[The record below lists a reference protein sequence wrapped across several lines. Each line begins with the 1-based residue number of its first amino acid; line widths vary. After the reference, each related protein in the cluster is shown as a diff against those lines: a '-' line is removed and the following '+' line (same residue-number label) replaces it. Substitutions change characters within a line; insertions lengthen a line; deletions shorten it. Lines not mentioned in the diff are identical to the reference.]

1 MLFGWHAMASE
12 SQVGPDYGSR
22 WKDESEQ
29 SDWPDGN
36 YYSTVTNWERFV
48 NSFETALADY
58 HAHGQVVWQLLL
70 TFDLLFY
77 CCLITTTT
85 LYCYYYG
92 TATNLGWT
100 FISFIVVFPITWNI
114 SEAYKR
120 RESALVGLARFKSLA
135 LNIYFAHRDWAC
147 PNSCKTDENIL
158 DVEESSHQERVR
170 QVLNQLSGYLGDY
183 LLVPCT
189 NNTRHLFTS
198 RGSRE
203 RERLRPL
210 SREYR
215 IRILKNLNRLS
226 LAVEVLKAR
235 GLPATEA
242 SRVNQYNEQ
251 LCQVI
256 ETMRNIKS
264 YRTPEGLRAFARLF
278 IFIHA
283 IFYGS
288 YYAYLAKETTPLF
301 ALSFA
306 YLLGGAMI
314 ALLNVEA
321 ALEDPFDPRGLD
333 NVRVQKKIRDLQAMM
348 KVKVPSVEHWIAP
361 ADLVDVPGHAL
372 ASMSSTDL
380 QKLQSTVQKSL
391 YREFL
396 NKFRW
401 RSTDE
406 LPIAREPQSSR
417 NPLREDG
424 GG

>member
-1 MLFGWHAMASE
+1 MVRESE
-12 SQVGPDYGSR
+12 VGPDYGSR

-29 SDWPDGN
+29 SWPDGN
-36 YYSTVTNWERFV
+36 YYSDMTSWEKFAH
-48 NSFETALADY
+48 SFETALADY
-58 HAHGQVVWQLLL
+58 HAHGLVVVHLLL

-77 CCLITTTT
+77 SCLITTTT
-85 LYCYYYG
+85 LYSYYYG
-92 TATNLGWT
+92 TSTNLGWT

-147 PNSCKTDENIL
+147 ANSCKTDENAL
-158 DVEESSHQERVR
+158 AVEESPHPERVR
-170 QVLNQLSGYLGDY
+170 QVLNQLSGYLGDF

-251 LCQVI
+251 ICHVI
-256 ETMRNIKS
+256 ETLRNIKS
-264 YRTPEGLRAFARLF
+264 YRTPEGLRALARLF

-283 IFYGS
+283 LFYGS
-288 YYAYLAKETTPLF
+288 YYAYLAKVGQKLF
-301 ALSFA
+301 LPEIF
-306 YLLGGAMI
+306 
-314 ALLNVEA
+314 
-321 ALEDPFDPRGLD
+321 
-333 NVRVQKKIRDLQAMM
+333 VQKPFQDAADRAARWATQARRFFHGSHN
-348 KVKVPSVEHWIAP
+348 V
-361 ADLVDVPGHAL
+361 
-372 ASMSSTDL
+372 
-380 QKLQSTVQKSL
+380 
-391 YREFL
+391 
-396 NKFRW
+396 
-401 RSTDE
+401 
-406 LPIAREPQSSR
+406 
-417 NPLREDG
+417 
-424 GG
+424 